1 MDICYLGLGGN
12 IGDSFA
18 VMEKTVQ
25 AIAKLDQ
32 VWEVEISRPF
42 LTTPV
47 SSVEQRDYLNAVCRL
62 RTSLTP
68 TELFSKLEEIES
80 AMGKVAKPKEE
91 PRVID
96 IDMLFYGQKRMESD
110 KLSLPHP
117 RWDQRLFV
125 LAPLADLIDGINM
138 EKLARKFPN
147 ETARPLARKFA
158 L

>member
-1 MDICYLGLGGN
+1 MAICYLGLGGN

-18 VMEKTVQ
+18 VMEKTVR

-32 VWEVEISRPF
+32 VWEVEVSRPF

-117 RWDQRLFV
+117 RW
-125 LAPLADLIDGINM
+125 
-138 EKLARKFPN
+138 
-147 ETARPLARKFA
+147 
-158 L
+158 